1 MSKFSSSE
9 TPALSDRTVRLILPI
24 RGQRVLLDF
33 QLAGLYGVET
43 RSLKQAVRRNIVRFP
58 EDFMFE
64 LTPDEVD
71 GLVSQNVIPGR
82 GQLGGVLPMAFT
94 EQGVAM
100 LSSVLRSARAVEV
113 NIGIMRAFVR
123 FREMLLSHAEL
134 AQQLSAMEKKYDR
147 QFKVVFDAIRQLMDP
162 PKGDEARK
170 EIGFHVREA
179 SARYKVQR
187 RRTKK
192 P

>member
-1 MSKFSSSE
+1 MSKLPSSE
-9 TPALSDRTVRLILPI
+9 MPALSDRAVRLILPI

-43 RSLKQAVRRNIVRFP
+43 RALKQAVRRNVVRFP

-82 GQLGGVLPMAFT
+82 GQLGGALPMAFT

-134 AQQLSAMEKKYDR
+134 SQQLSAMEKKYDR